1 MSLRPKLLL
10 FALIALAV
18 PVLSILLFS
27 SVVVY
32 KNELVSHW
40 RYLDQTAEL
49 IIDDIKETEQSYLNF
64 VSEFVGDEY
73 IKTKLYVHAKYR
85 NYLSDSALAWDLV
98 PLRDFVSG
106 YSLAH
111 GIETISIYESFSS
124 EYKRVLF
131 LGNSTNV
138 PYRIEKDIDPEKFRY
153 LFYDQFL
160 NCMYVNFLR
169 PVYSDGKITGLIL
182 FQRAFDNNYFYNFT
196 LKHEIDLVVVV
207 DKKIVYSSSNGQ
219 HRQSVESL
227 IDSSSE
233 RSYFRSKDSVF
244 YMVSRPVNFGREY
257 SGTIVTIS
265 KGNSILRSGGSQL
278 IKLSLIG
285 IAAIIAAIFLFYVWG
300 LQLIK
305 TIQSL
310 FVGTNEVSRG
320 NFNYQLAVD
329 RTDELGKLADNFNV
343 MVDTI
348 RADKD
353 DLEQKNR
360 ELRLMNYYIDAVFH
374 SLEVSTIVVDRSYH
388 PVLVNDNAKNS
399 LDLQPEQASEDL
411 FNFPFF
417 GSNPAFF
424 KQCIDEVFQ
433 TGDYRNVQEVTI
445 GDAFYTVDL
454 FPIKDTGDGVSG
466 VIIIVINV
474 TDREIL
480 KQDLLKSQKIAAIGQ
495 VSASLAHELNNPIS
509 IILNHVELLQSKKL
523 TEEEEDTFLDRIHS
537 GIVRINK
544 LIENLLQFSRNEVM
558 DKRSTDVHEVIRQ
571 VFEIFH
577 PICQKKRISCGIN
590 NNADSC
596 VVHGNATLLKQLF
609 LNLIKNA
616 IESIQHD
623 HGNLNTTLSNENNAL
638 KVDIADNGA
647 GIPPSVI
654 RKIFDPFF
662 SSKAYPNIG
671 LGLPLCK
678 EIVEKHRGTI
688 DIVSSEDSGSTVTV
702 TLPLGES
709 L

>member
-49 IIDDIKETEQSYLNF
+49 IVDDIKETEQSYLKF
-64 VSEFVGDEY
+64 VSEFAEDEY

-85 NYLSDSALAWDLV
+85 SYLSDSALAWDLV
-98 PLRDFVSG
+98 PLRDFISEF
-106 YSLAH
+106 SLTH
-111 GIETISIYESFSS
+111 GIETISVYESFSS
-124 EYKRVLF
+124 EYKRVQY

-138 PYRIEKDIDPEKFRY
+138 PYRIEKDIDPEKLRY
-153 LFYDQFL
+153 LYYDQFL

-169 PVYSDGKITGLIL
+169 PVYSGEKITGLVL

-196 LKHEIDLVVVV
+196 LKHEIDLAVVV
-207 DKKIVYSSSNGQ
+207 DGKIVYSSSNGQ
-219 HRQSVESL
+219 HRESVENL
-227 IDSSSE
+227 IDSRTE
-233 RSYFRSKDSVF
+233 RSYFRSKDAVF
-244 YMVSRPVNFGREY
+244 FMVMHPVDFGGDY
-257 SGTIVTIS
+257 SGAIVTIS
-265 KGNSILRSGGSQL
+265 KGNSILRSGGSQI

-285 IAAIIAAIFLFYVWG
+285 IAAIVVAIFLFYIWG

-320 NFNYQLAVD
+320 NFNYKLGVN
-329 RTDELGKLADNFNV
+329 RKDELGKLADNFNQ

-348 RADKD
+348 RAGKD
-353 DLEQKNR
+353 NLEQKNK

-374 SLEVSTIVVDRSYH
+374 SLEVSTIVVDRNYH
-388 PVLVNDNAKNS
+388 PVLVNDNAKNK
-399 LDLQPEQASEDL
+399 LHLEPEQAVEDL
-411 FNFPFF
+411 FGLSFF
-417 GSNPAFF
+417 GSKAAFF
-424 KQCIDEVFQ
+424 KQRIDEVFQ
-433 TGDYRNVQEVTI
+433 TGDYKNVQEITI

-454 FPIKDTGDGVSG
+454 FPIKDTGDGISG

-474 TDREIL
+474 TDREIM
-480 KQDLLKSQKIAAIGQ
+480 KQELLKSQKIAAIGQ

-523 TEEEEDTFLDRIHS
+523 TEEEEETFLDRVHS

-544 LIENLLQFSRNEVM
+544 IIDSLLQFSRNEM
-558 DKRSTDVHEVIRQ
+558 LETKNTDVNEVILQ
-571 VFEIFH
+571 IFEIFH
-577 PICQKKRISCGIN
+577 PICQKKKIACEIN
-590 NNADSC
+590 QDAASSI
-596 VVHGNATLLKQLF
+596 VHGNATLLKQLF

-623 HGNLNTTLSNENNAL
+623 HGSLKATLSNEDNTL
-638 KVDIADNGA
+638 KVDIVDNGK
-647 GIPPSVI
+647 GIHPSVVG
-654 RKIFDPFF
+654 KIFDPFF
-662 SSKAYPNIG
+662 SSKAHPNIG

-688 DIVSSEDSGSTVTV
+688 EVVSSEEDGTIVTV
-702 TLPLGES
+702 TLPLGEN